1 MAKVTTATMAV
12 SDKDTSSIEEKL
24 KHLFSLQRIDTQIDK
39 IRIVRGELPL
49 EVADL
54 EDEVAGLQTRLE
66 NATKEIKDLDE
77 MLANRKLAIK
87 ESQDLIKKY
96 TQQQE
101 KVRNNREYDSLSKE
115 IEYQNLEIQLSEK
128 RIKEHKAAIAMKSE
142 LLETATAAY
151 DERMADLKHKKAE
164 LDDIISE
171 TQKDEEALLK
181 KAKTG
186 ESKIDDRL
194 LNAYKRIRSN
204 TRNGLAVVT
213 VARDACGGCFN
224 KIPPQTQ
231 MDIAQHKKI
240 IVCEHCGRILVD
252 EDILNTSK

>member
-128 RIKEHKAAIAMKSE
+128 RIKEHKAAISMKSE

-186 ESKIDDRL
+186 ESKISFFVS
-194 LNAYKRIRSN
+194 I
-204 TRNGLAVVT
+204 
-213 VARDACGGCFN
+213 C
-224 KIPPQTQ
+224 
-231 MDIAQHKKI
+231 
-240 IVCEHCGRILVD
+240 
-252 EDILNTSK
+252 